1 MSNDVLALLAVNG
14 GYLAAGAGVSRAAGW
29 WGDRRSF
36 VGSIGLAYLVGVAAY
51 GVVAQLLFV
60 LGASLATWQVAL
72 VCAALASLLFVR
84 RAARIRPALAPTW
97 LALPAAAMLA
107 LLAVD
112 LWFQPMWA
120 YDAWTFWVP
129 KGWALAQ
136 LDGLAAG
143 WFAAADLP
151 NPDYPILLPAL
162 EAALFRLAGYATG
175 ALDLQS
181 WLLLGGFVLAT
192 AEVAAERSRT
202 LVVWTMLTLVV
213 FAPGTVEELAF
224 SEADIPLAAF
234 FGAAGLCAYV
244 WLEER
249 DRAAL
254 VIAGVLSAGVVA
266 TKVEGT
272 IFVAALFAV
281 LAVLAWP
288 RRADALLAL
297 AAGAAAFAT
306 GLLPWRIW
314 MRMHDVESQAS
325 FGRITDAG
333 FLGDHAARLPKAT
346 AYVAGELLDPRR
358 WLLIAPL
365 ALVAIVVAYRSP
377 RRKGAVL
384 TVVVSALGAL
394 GLIVAYWTT
403 PLDFDTHLATSARR
417 VVTGIVFFLAALTPV
432 LVGRAAGVGVGDD
445 YPPRP

>member
-1 MSNDVLALLAVNG
+1 VRSDVFALLVVNG

-36 VGSIGLAYLVGVAAY
+36 IHSIGLAYLVGAAAY
-51 GVVAQLLFV
+51 GVIAQLLFV
-60 LGASLATWQVAL
+60 LGASLTTWQVAL
-72 VCAALASLLFVR
+72 VCVALASLGFVR
-84 RAARIRPALAPTW
+84 GGACVRPAFAPTW
-97 LALPAAAMLA
+97 LALPTAAMLV

-112 LWFQPMWA
+112 LWLQPMWS

-129 KGWALAQ
+129 KGWALVQ

-143 WFAAADLP
+143 WFTAADLP

-162 EAALFRLAGYATG
+162 EAALFRVAGYATG

-192 AEVAAERSRT
+192 AELAADRSRA

-234 FGAAGLCAYV
+234 FGAAGLCAFV

-249 DRAAL
+249 DRAPL
-254 VIAGVLSAGVVA
+254 VLAGVLSAGVVA

-281 LAVLAWP
+281 LAVLARP
-288 RRADALLAL
+288 RRADTLLAVVV
-297 AAGAAAFAT
+297 GAAAFAT

-314 MRMHDVESQAS
+314 MRLHDVESQAS
-325 FGRITDAG
+325 LGRIADAG

-346 AYVAGELLDPRR
+346 TYVVGELLDPRR

-377 RRKGAVL
+377 RRRGAVL
-384 TVVVSALGAL
+384 ALAVAALGAV

-417 VVTGIVFFLAALTPV
+417 VVTGIVFFWAALTPV
-432 LVGRAAGVGVGDD
+432 LIGRAEVGGDDD
-445 YPPRP
+445 YPLRP